1 VEKIGRELLSIKIEA
16 GQSLALDTNILLDA
30 TDMARPSHQSAL
42 SLFQSLSRRRI
53 LLILATQVIREYLVV
68 ATRPEKNNGLGL
80 PIHDAMRQRAA
91 IIPETV
97 QAGEL
102 MEKWALQFRTT
113 GKKLHDLQLLA
124 TIHQAGIGAVL
135 TSNPS
140 DFPKN
145 TGVQIFSLRD
155 IPIDALTM

>member
-1 VEKIGRELLSIKIEA
+1 MKIES

-30 TDMARPSHQSAL
+30 TDQARPSHQLAL
-42 SLFQSLSRRRI
+42 SLFQTLPRRRI
-53 LLILATQVIREYLVV
+53 LLVLATQVIREYLVV

-80 PIHDAMRQRAA
+80 SIHDAIRNVAAFRQRAA
-91 IIPETV
+91 IVPETI

-102 MEKWALQFRTT
+102 MEKWALQFRST

-124 TIHQAGIGAVL
+124 TIHQAGIGALL

-145 TGVQIFSLRD
+145 TGVKILALRD
-155 IPIDALTM
+155 VPIDTRTM